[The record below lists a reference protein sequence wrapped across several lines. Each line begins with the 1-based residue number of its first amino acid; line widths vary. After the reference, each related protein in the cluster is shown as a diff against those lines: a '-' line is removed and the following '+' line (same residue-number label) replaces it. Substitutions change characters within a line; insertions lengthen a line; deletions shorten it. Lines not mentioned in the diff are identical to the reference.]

1 MKILFI
7 THLNQNTTMMN
18 DTLHDSILHGLR
30 EIYGN
35 DVIDY
40 PGAWY
45 MHEEEVKKRNF
56 NINELWGKGFTFY
69 NIFSNYEQIDRSDI
83 ENKIVNN
90 YFDII
95 IFGSIRRSSR
105 FFAKV
110 INSKSKIIFIDGE
123 DNTTID
129 SKILNKGVYF
139 KRELISNQSDKIYP
153 INFSIPKKKIIEQI
167 NLNPKNV
174 LAPLIPHKYS
184 TYIYN
189 NEDDYYKMWKDSI
202 FGLTYVRGGWWD
214 ALRYYEMLMN
224 GCIPLFID
232 IDRCPEKTL
241 TKLPKK
247 TLSYIFKN
255 YSWILN
261 KYFPTSIYK
270 KKFLTSKK
278 FYLYFS
284 SLFKEKYNCQSLV
297 DNYPE
302 IMKIK
307 VKLLNYT
314 KENLTTEDIARDM
327 ISTTVKNYL

>member
-153 INFSIPKKKIIEQI
+153 INFSIPKKKII
-167 NLNPKNV
+167 
-174 LAPLIPHKYS
+174 
-184 TYIYN
+184 
-189 NEDDYYKMWKDSI
+189 
-202 FGLTYVRGGWWD
+202 
-214 ALRYYEMLMN
+214 
-224 GCIPLFID
+224 
-232 IDRCPEKTL
+232 
-241 TKLPKK
+241 
-247 TLSYIFKN
+247 
-255 YSWILN
+255 
-261 KYFPTSIYK
+261 
-270 KKFLTSKK
+270 
-278 FYLYFS
+278 
-284 SLFKEKYNCQSLV
+284 
-297 DNYPE
+297 
-302 IMKIK
+302 
-307 VKLLNYT
+307 
-314 KENLTTEDIARDM
+314 
-327 ISTTVKNYL
+327 